1 MILKKIAAISA
12 AAVILLSSTAYGS
25 SLYTVYD
32 LSEVTKLSNSIT
44 YEKIEK
50 YTSSGWMNLNIIRA
64 DLTDEY
70 TEVKPINSDK
80 GVSNRAVLSS
90 MIKTSG
96 AVAAVNGDFF
106 YMGDPTYTYGPLIR
120 DEKLITSPL
129 PFQDGYPTVS
139 RLANGS
145 IDISVWNPKIT
156 IYGSDSTEFNVVVMN
171 KTSNIEWGPTILT
184 SDWNKTSPGYS
195 TKDIVEVIVTDNTI
209 SEVRKNQPST
219 IIPDNGYVIA
229 SSNAATMEKMLSS
242 FRVGHPVSLNIELD
256 FSPKDLDWSFG
267 ALNYLVKDG
276 KENLISSQ
284 VLGVHPRTAI
294 GFNKDNTEIIMVT
307 IDGRHRDYVGAKQT
321 ELAKIMIELGAYNA
335 VNMDG
340 GGSTTLG
347 VDFLKNAN
355 VTVVN
360 IPSDG
365 RERRIASG
373 VGIFNNYPDSNKVEK
388 IEIEASQN
396 TIFNKTETELELKL
410 FNEYYTPVDIDLK
423 NVEFNVMP
431 VGTGKVVNNIFKPEK
446 PGKATITAIVGNTEG
461 SIEINV
467 LDKPQALGLHTDSL
481 TVGFN
486 QNYILGDVLGIDKDG
501 NSAYI
506 PWKYIDYSYRN
517 RVGKVDNGVFT
528 SSDISNTGA
537 VTLTFGDAI
546 KHIQVK
552 VGYRYK
558 TLNRFEN
565 LNNLKL
571 TLYPEES
578 TGSISITNN
587 FVKEGNNALQLD
599 YDFTKMTDQSIAFI
613 EFGNDGEGIKLE
625 DKPLAIGMWVYGDN
639 KNHWLRTRITDAYG
653 TQVKIDFEE
662 EVNWTG
668 WKWVEA
674 KIPDGIAYPI
684 TLKNI
689 YLAEINETR
698 KDTGTIYIDNLR
710 IMYEPKDKELGLRAE
725 TVFEDNM
732 KTSNILNYSEKLT
745 ISQGNFNYEGTG
757 DMVYFEGIISNG
769 TMSAANTTMWN
780 NIKSFMDYE
789 NKVLVLSMNGDIENI
804 NDAREIRVL
813 KEILEKASQKNNVF
827 VVFNGE
833 KENTVIENKV
843 RYITYDDN
851 FEIGITSNKI
861 LYKN

>member
-1 MILKKIAAISA
+1 MIFKRIAAISA
-12 AAVILLSSTAYGS
+12 AALILLSSTAYAS

-32 LSEVTKLSNSIT
+32 LSEETRLSKSIT
-44 YEKIEK
+44 YERIEK
-50 YTSSGWMNLNIIRA
+50 YTSSGWMNVNVIRA
-64 DLTDEY
+64 DLRDEH
-70 TEVKPINSDK
+70 TEIKPINNEN

-90 MIKTSG
+90 MMRTSG

-120 DEKLITSPL
+120 DGKLITSPL
-129 PFQDGYPTVS
+129 PFNDGYPTVS
-139 RLANGS
+139 KLPKGQ

-156 IYGSDSTEFNVVVMN
+156 LYGSDSTEFNVLVMN

-195 TKDIVEVIVTDNTI
+195 TKDIVEVVVIDGNV
-209 SEVRKNQPST
+209 SEVRKNEPST
-219 IIPDNGYVIA
+219 LIPENGYVIV
-229 SSNAATMEKMLSS
+229 SSNASTMEKMLDS
-242 FRVGHPVSLNIELD
+242 FKEGHPVSLNIELD
-256 FSPKDLDWSFG
+256 FSPEDVDWSFG

-276 KENLISSQ
+276 KEYEISSQ
-284 VLGVHPRTAI
+284 VLGTNPRTAI

-321 ELAKIMIELGAYNA
+321 ELAKIMIDLGAYNA

-340 GGSTTLG
+340 GGSTTMG
-347 VDFLKNAN
+347 VDFLRNAD
-355 VTVVN
+355 VSIVN

-373 VGIFNNYPDSNKVEK
+373 VGIFNKYPDSDKVSL
-388 IEIEASQN
+388 IEIEATQ
-396 TIFNKTETELELKL
+396 TTLFNKTQTELELKF
-410 FNEYYTPVDIDLK
+410 FNEYYTPIDGVR
-423 NVEFNVMP
+423 NVEYTVSPAGAGRVVDNVFFP
-431 VGTGKVVNNIFKPEK
+431 ERPGKV
-446 PGKATITAIVGNTEG
+446 TITAHVGSAEG
-461 SIEINV
+461 QIEINV
-467 LDKPQALGLHTDSL
+467 LDKPLAFELDVDTL
-481 TVGFN
+481 TLGFN
-486 QNYILGDVLGIDKDG
+486 DTYDLGNVLGIDKDG

-506 PWKYIDYSYRN
+506 PWKYISYSYRN
-517 RVGKVDNGVFT
+517 RVGKVENGIFT
-528 SSDISNTGA
+528 SSDIANTGA

-565 LNNLKL
+565 LDNLKL

-578 TGSISITNN
+578 SGDISITED
-587 FVKEGNNALQLD
+587 FVKEGKKALKLN
-599 YDFTKMTDQSIAFI
+599 YDFTKMTDQSIAFV
-613 EFGNDGEGIKLE
+613 EFGDDGQGIKLE
-625 DKPLAIGMWVYGDN
+625 DKPLAIGMWVYGDS

-674 KIPDGIAYPI
+674 KIPEGIAYPI
-684 TLKNI
+684 SLKNI

-710 IMYEPKDKELGLRAE
+710 IMYQPKDKELGLIAE
-725 TVFEDNM
+725 TRFEDSM
-732 KTSNILNYSEKLT
+732 KVPEIANYSEKLT
-745 ISQGNFNYEGTG
+745 LAQGKYNYEGNG
-757 DMVYFEGIISNG
+757 DIVYFEGLISNG
-769 TMSAANTTMWN
+769 TMSSSNTTMWN

-789 NKVLVLSMNGDIENI
+789 DKVLVLSMNGHIHNI
-804 NDAREIRVL
+804 NDEREVRVL

-833 KENTVIENKV
+833 KENTVIENRV
-843 RYITYDDN
+843 RYITYDDS
-851 FEIGITSNKI
+851 FEIGISEGKI
-861 LYKN
+861 SYKN